1 MSKLNP
7 GVSFVIIG
15 ILLSILVSAE
25 CIAAANDHMADPMT
39 DIMPISW
46 NDAYFKIINSPSE
59 SELEKGNVL
68 FDMMAMEN
76 NTVAAQSVGL
86 IDASPKECFKIVRN
100 YNHYAEI
107 MPYTAESKIVRSFTL
122 GGENAGT
129 EAVDFWT
136 KVRVFGFET
145 RYLLRVVHLS
155 GSEGHSYQ
163 TYWTLV
169 NNPATVSDCRDSN
182 MRTCE
187 NDLDMNIG
195 SHRFEQY
202 QGNPNRTM
210 HTYTLK
216 VRGKR
221 WAQCIGLRVGC
232 GNSMRQV
239 TEAIRRAVASGR

>member
-1 MSKLNP
+1 MSRLNP
-7 GVSFVIIG
+7 CISFVIIG
-15 ILLSILVSAE
+15 ILLSILICAE
-25 CIAAANDHMADPMT
+25 RVAAKNDEMADPMT
-39 DIMPISW
+39 NIMPISW
-46 NDAYFKIINSPSE
+46 NDAFFKVINSPSE
-59 SELEKGNVL
+59 SELEEGNVL

-76 NTVAAQSVGL
+76 NTVAAQSIGL
-86 IDASPKECFKIVRN
+86 IAASPKECFKVVRN

-122 GGENAGT
+122 GGENAGA

-136 KVRVFGFET
+136 KVRVLGFET

-155 GSEGHSYQ
+155 ESEGHSYH

-169 NNPATVSDCRDSN
+169 NNPAADSDCRDSN
-182 MRTCE
+182 MRPCE

-195 SHRFEQY
+195 SHRFERY
-202 QGNPNRTM
+202 QGNPNRSI

-221 WAQCIGLRVGC
+221 WAQCLGLRVGC